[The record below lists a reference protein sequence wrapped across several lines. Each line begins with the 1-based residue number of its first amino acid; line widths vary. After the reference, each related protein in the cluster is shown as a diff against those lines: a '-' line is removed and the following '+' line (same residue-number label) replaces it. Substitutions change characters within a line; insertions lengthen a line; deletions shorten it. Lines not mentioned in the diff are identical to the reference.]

1 MLSNIP
7 LYECQLSSRVAG
19 PSSYQQCMGIPVAQP
34 PCQPFVLFDIVIGM
48 QYSLAVVLICI
59 FLMTNDVEHFF
70 MCRFALSIPSLVKC
84 PCEYFGLFALL

>member
-19 PSSYQQCMGIPVAQP
+19 PSSYQQCMGIPAAQH

-59 FLMTNDVEHFF
+59 FLMTNDVEHLFHVQI
-70 MCRFALSIPSLVKC
+70 CLV
-84 PCEYFGLFALL
+84 YTLFGEVSM